1 MKKIIIFRFS
11 AMGDVALLLPV
22 VLNAIKQNPDLKI
35 TIVTREKF
43 KIFFEGHP
51 GVDVFT
57 ADFDKKHKGILGLF
71 KLFQELNE
79 LSPDFVLD
87 LHQNIRTQV
96 LKIFFLFTRAKVFV
110 FKKSRNEKKKLVKNQ
125 EFKKLS
131 HVTERYFNVFKEAGL
146 VPKKS
151 IIENLPN
158 FFKIPSETE
167 KKIKN
172 WLEKF
177 KNQRLI
183 GIAPFAQH
191 KGKIWPIEKYA
202 TLIKLISVEFPAYKI
217 VMFGGG
223 KQEKEIIETLKN
235 ELPQIENLVGAFSLK
250 EELALIKKLDL
261 MICGDS
267 SNMHFAALSNIPVL
281 SIWGSTH
288 SFAGFSALFQPENN
302 TIEIGKEELSCRPCS
317 VYGNKPCQRKDYA
330 CLNWISPEMVLEK
343 VKTVL

>member
-1 MKKIIIFRFS
+1 MKKIITFRFS

-22 VLNAIKQNPDLKI
+22 VLNAAKQNPNLKI
-35 TIVTREKF
+35 TIVTRKKF
-43 KIFFEGHP
+43 KVFFEGHP
-51 GVDVFT
+51 NIDVFT
-57 ADFDKKHKGILGLF
+57 ADFDKKHKGIFGLF
-71 KLFQELNE
+71 KLFQELNK

-96 LKIFFLFTRAKVFV
+96 LKFFFLFTRAKVFGLD
-110 FKKSRNEKKKLVKNQ
+110 KGRAEKKKLVKNQ

-131 HVTERYFNVFKEAGL
+131 HVTERYYDVFKEAGL
-146 VPKKS
+146 VPEKS
-151 IIENLPN
+151 IIENLPE
-158 FFKIPSETE
+158 FFHIPSETE
-167 KKIKN
+167 KTVQI

-202 TLIKLISVEFPAYKI
+202 KLIKLLFIEFPAYQI
-217 VMFGGG
+217 VMYGGG
-223 KQEKEIIETLKN
+223 KQEKGIIETLKN
-235 ELPQIENLVGAFSLK
+235 ELPQIENLVGIFSLK

-302 TIEIGKEELSCRPCS
+302 TIEIEKEELPCRPCS
-317 VYGNKPCQRKDYA
+317 VFGNKPCQRKDYA

-343 VKTVL
+343 IKAVL